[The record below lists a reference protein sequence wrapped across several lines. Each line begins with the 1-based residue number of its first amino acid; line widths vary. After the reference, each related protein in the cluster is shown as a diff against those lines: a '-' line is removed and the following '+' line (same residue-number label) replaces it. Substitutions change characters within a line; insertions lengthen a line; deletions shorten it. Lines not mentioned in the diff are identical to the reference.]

1 MAQVIEFY
9 TPSYVRPKVKLLSHE
24 QRGKVIA
31 FMSPREEE
39 AEIVCASAYERL
51 NSKSSCWLDSCAD
64 EYIHIQAPKGI
75 IIFQTSGSC
84 MIPADSN

>member
-9 TPSYVRPKVKLLSHE
+9 TPLHFRPKVKLLSQE
-24 QRGKVIA
+24 QRGEVIA
-31 FMSPREEE
+31 FMSHRE
-39 AEIVCASAYERL
+39 EIVCASAYERS
-51 NSKSSCWLDSCAD
+51 NSQSSRWLDSWPD
-64 EYIHIQAPKGI
+64 EYTDIQALTGI

>member
-9 TPSYVRPKVKLLSHE
+9 APSHFRPKVTLLPQE

-31 FMSPREEE
+31 FMSHREEE

-51 NSKSSCWLDSCAD
+51 NSIDSRWLASWAD
-64 EYIHIQAPKGI
+64 EYTHIQAPTEI
-75 IIFQTSGSC
+75 IIFQTSGS
-84 MIPADSN
+84 